1 MGHIMRKLF
10 ATVGILGLA
19 FAVTAG
25 EQPPT
30 PPTPTVSELIHRL
43 GSEDYRDRQEA
54 AAALEK
60 AGPRAIPALH
70 QAMKSE
76 SPEVRLRVTPILVKL
91 ERAATSSDKLAAK
104 KVKLSYKDVPLGT
117 AFNDL
122 RMKTGLNLSLDP
134 EKIGD
139 PFRKVTCVTDE
150 LPVWEALDAFCT
162 AAGLKEEF
170 RNELEAPKNQRRGNG
185 YIAGYQPVPTIGI
198 ESVPIMLVEG
208 KPVRV
213 VGDRRTAVRVL
224 ALPPSFPGHRVTLG
238 TGETTLCFDITPA
251 PGLNWQ
257 GVTAVKIT
265 KLIDDAGRVGGAA
278 APKAQF
284 NGFEITDGWGNAPAA
299 IQFNGRFDARTG
311 IPYPLA
317 SLPNPRVH
325 PIALKLATPAARSI
339 KRLEGSVFS
348 EIVVNNQTLLTI
360 NDAAK
365 YIGVPFDGPGD
376 VRLTVVSITEDKAGA
391 KVQLLLEYP
400 TSWAQSWRRGTN
412 PGGIWPEAPQQG
424 TNPTL
429 LAFNA
434 EGKPMLPQ
442 LTSNFPN
449 ASDDGTTMLHRFEWT
464 FRKDTG
470 VPAKFVVTGPR
481 SMAVE
486 VPFVLENVPMP

>member
-1 MGHIMRKLF
+1 MRKLF

-19 FAVTAG
+19 LAVTAG
-25 EQPPT
+25 EQPAA

-43 GSEDYRDRQEA
+43 GSADYRDREEA

-60 AGPRAIPALH
+60 AGPSAIPALH

-104 KVKLSYKDVPLGT
+104 KVKLNYKDVPLGT

-170 RNELEAPKNQRRGNG
+170 RNELEVPKTQRRGSG
-185 YIAGYQPVPTIGI
+185 YIAGYQHIPAIGI
-198 ESVPIMLVEG
+198 ESVPIVLVEG

-238 TGETTLCFDITPA
+238 TGDTTLCFDITPA

-257 GVTAVKIT
+257 GVTAMKIT
-265 KLIDDAGRVGGAA
+265 RLIDDANRIGGAA
-278 APKAQF
+278 APKPLDTFEDPAARAWNVQQLQRAQF
-284 NGFEITDGWGNAPAA
+284 
-299 IQFNGRFDARTG
+299 GRFDPQTG
-311 IPYPLA
+311 IPYPPTG
-317 SLPNPRVH
+317 LPNPRVH
-325 PIALKLATPAARSI
+325 PVTLKLATPAARSI

-348 EIVVNNQTLLTI
+348 EIIVNNQTLLTVS
-360 NDAAK
+360 NAAK
-365 YIGVPFDGPGD
+365 SVGVPFDGPGD
-376 VRLTVVSITEDKAGA
+376 VRLTVVSITEDKTGT

-400 TSWAQSWRRGTN
+400 APWAQSWRRGTN

-429 LAFNA
+429 HAFNA

-442 LTSNFPN
+442 STSNSPN
-449 ASDDGTTMLHRFEWT
+449 ASDDGMTMLHRYEWT

-481 SMAVE
+481 PMTVE
-486 VPFVLENVPMP
+486 VPFVLENVPLP